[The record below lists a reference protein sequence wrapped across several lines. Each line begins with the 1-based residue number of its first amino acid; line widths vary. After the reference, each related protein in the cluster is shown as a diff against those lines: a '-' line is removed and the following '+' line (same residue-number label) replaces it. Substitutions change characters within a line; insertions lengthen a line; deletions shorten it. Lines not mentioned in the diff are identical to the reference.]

1 MKRIILITI
10 LIVSFNIF
18 GFLHFTLDD
27 KYKVEGEN
35 HLTNIKMIID
45 GGENAEAYFSLVS

>member
-10 LIVSFNIF
+10 LIASFSIF

-35 HLTNIKMIID
+35 HLTNIKMLTD
-45 GGENAEAYFSLVS
+45 GGENAEA